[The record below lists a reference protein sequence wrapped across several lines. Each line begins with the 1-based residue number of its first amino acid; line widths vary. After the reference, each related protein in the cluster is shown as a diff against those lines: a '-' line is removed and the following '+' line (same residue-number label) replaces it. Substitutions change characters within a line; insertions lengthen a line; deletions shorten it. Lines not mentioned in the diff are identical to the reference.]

1 MDARPRHAVSQVSDP
16 GGAATGP
23 LSWIAHN
30 WSLKLAALGLAL
42 ALWLFVM
49 TSEKADMVVPAPVE
63 LESTPAG
70 LSIVGDRPE
79 SVDVQLHGL
88 RTTLSRVPLDQ
99 VRVHVNLAGAKAGET
114 VVRVLPDQVAVP
126 PGVAVTRIT
135 PSRVRIQL
143 EVAR

>member
-1 MDARPRHAVSQVSDP
+1 MSDGRGVS
-16 GGAATGP
+16 TGP
-23 LSWIAHN
+23 AAWIVHN
-30 WSLKLAALGLAL
+30 WSLKLAALGLAV

-49 TSEKADMVVPAPVE
+49 TSEKADMVVAAPVE
-63 LESTPAG
+63 LDSTPAG
-70 LSIVGDRPE
+70 LTVVGDRPE

-88 RTTLSRVPLDQ
+88 RTTLARVPLDQ
-99 VRVHVNLAGAKAGET
+99 VRVRVSLAGARAGET
-114 VVRVLPDQVAVP
+114 VVRVLPDQIAVP

>member
-1 MDARPRHAVSQVSDP
+1 MSD
-16 GGAATGP
+16 GGGVRTTGP
-23 LSWIAHN
+23 LAWIAHN
-30 WSLKLAALGLAL
+30 WSLKLAALGLAV

-63 LESTPAG
+63 LEAMPTG
-70 LSIVGDRPE
+70 LVVVGDQPE

-88 RTTLSRVPLDQ
+88 RTTLARVPLDQ
-99 VRVHVNLAGAKAGET
+99 IRARVSMAGARAGET
-114 VVRVLPDQVAVP
+114 VVRVLPEQIAVP

>member
-1 MDARPRHAVSQVSDP
+1 MSD
-16 GGAATGP
+16 GTGAGASGP
-23 LSWIAHN
+23 LGWIVHN

-63 LESTPAG
+63 LEAMPAG
-70 LSIVGDRPE
+70 LIVVGDQPE

-88 RTTLSRVPLDQ
+88 RTTLARVPLDQ
-99 VRVHVNLAGAKAGET
+99 VRVRVSLAGARAGET
-114 VVRVLPDQVAVP
+114 VVRVLPEQIAVP

>member
-1 MDARPRHAVSQVSDP
+1 MDAGPRHAVSQVSDP
-16 GGAATGP
+16 GGVATGP

-88 RTTLSRVPLDQ
+88 RGALDRMGTDRVRARLS
-99 VRVHVNLAGAKAGET
+99 LAGAQSGEIT
-114 VVRVLPDQVAVP
+114 VRVQPEQISVP

>member
-1 MDARPRHAVSQVSDP
+1 MSD
-16 GGAATGP
+16 GSGAPTTGP
-23 LSWIAHN
+23 QAWIVHN
-30 WSLKLAALGLAL
+30 WSLKLAALGLAV

-49 TSEKADMVVPAPVE
+49 TSERADMVVPAPVE

-70 LSIVGDRPE
+70 LVVVGDRPE

-88 RTTLSRVPLDQ
+88 RTTLARVPLDQ
-99 VRVHVNLAGAKAGET
+99 VRVRVNLAGARAGET
-114 VVRVLPDQVAVP
+114 VVRVLPEQIAVP

>member
-1 MDARPRHAVSQVSDP
+1 MSD
-16 GGAATGP
+16 GTGTGTSGP
-23 LSWIAHN
+23 LGWIVHN

-63 LESTPAG
+63 LEGMPAG
-70 LSIVGDRPE
+70 LIVVGDQPE

-88 RTTLSRVPLDQ
+88 RTTLARVPLDQ
-99 VRVHVNLAGAKAGET
+99 VRVRVSLAGARAGET
-114 VVRVLPDQVAVP
+114 VVRVLPEQIAVP